1 MLNLSIKL
9 LLKFN
14 DLTVDVFYLLYY
26 FIFVK
31 GEVAEWFKAPAWK
44 ACVWQHTEGSN
55 PFLSAIDEINNYKKK
70 SEAYL
75 VIIYFIYRII
85 RKREPGPRGLAL

>member
-26 FIFVK
+26 FIFIK

-55 PFLSAIDEINNYKKK
+55 PFFSAKQIKLNEYNKRSANV
-70 SEAYL
+70 SC
-75 VIIYFIYRII
+75 IYSIF
-85 RKREPGPRGLAL
+85 L